1 MRACYVP
8 QRQINLKQAL
18 RLARSIDMTQSPT
31 TMNGAKRNAIVF
43 LVISFA
49 IAIPAAIYFIFFG
62 FEEGNNVSRH
72 GHIALTIGVILAFLS
87 SFLFM
92 GIIFFSARSGADEQP
107 NYVEMAA
114 KERNKNR

>member
-8 QRQINLKQAL
+8 QWQINLKQVPH
-18 RLARSIDMTQSPT
+18 LARNIDMNKSPT
-31 TMNGAKRNAIVF
+31 RLNGAKRNAVIF
-43 LVISFA
+43 LIISFA
-49 IAIPAAIYFIFFG
+49 IAIPSAIYFIFFG

-114 KERNKNR
+114 KEREKDR